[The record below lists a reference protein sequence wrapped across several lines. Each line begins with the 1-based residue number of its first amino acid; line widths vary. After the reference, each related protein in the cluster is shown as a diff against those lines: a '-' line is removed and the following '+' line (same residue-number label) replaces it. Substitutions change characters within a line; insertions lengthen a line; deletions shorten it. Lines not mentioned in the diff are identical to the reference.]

1 MRNVGKNRKSN
12 RKKDGKKEENA
23 GRIRNTRTKDSGAK
37 LIFDNH
43 ILCAQFLRGYTDV
56 DLLKDVQAEDIEDI
70 TERFLWM
77 WQEGR
82 DSDSVKKI
90 RLKGIPGV
98 ETLYLIVLIEHQSKV
113 DHDMPFRM
121 LRYIVQVLTD
131 YAQEQEKK
139 KKGIT
144 KTKGFRYP
152 PILPVVF
159 YDGPGKWTAETSFR
173 KKVYLNEIL
182 GEYIPDFQCL
192 VVPLSQYSPQELV
205 EKGDEL
211 SLFMLIDQ
219 LRSAED
225 FHKIGELPEE
235 YLETLRLQ
243 SPESVLELLGK
254 ILSVLLLRMNVP
266 KEEVEEFTDRIE
278 RRDFTVLFENFE
290 TYDVQETRRI
300 SRAEGK
306 CEGKAEFLIEILE
319 DIGPVPEE
327 VKTRI
332 LSERDP
338 EQLKKWRRAA
348 VKAESVEQFVE
359 SMKTEKPLE

>member
-1 MRNVGKNRKSN
+1 M
-12 RKKDGKKEENA
+12 
-23 GRIRNTRTKDSGAK
+23 
-37 LIFDNH
+37 
-43 ILCAQFLRGYTDV
+43 
-56 DLLKDVQAEDIEDI
+56 
-70 TERFLWM
+70 
-77 WQEGR
+77 
-82 DSDSVKKI
+82 
-90 RLKGIPGV
+90 
-98 ETLYLIVLIEHQSKV
+98 
-113 DHDMPFRM
+113 
-121 LRYIVQVLTD
+121 
-131 YAQEQEKK
+131 
-139 KKGIT
+139 
-144 KTKGFRYP
+144 
-152 PILPVVF
+152 
-159 YDGPGKWTAETSFR
+159 
-173 KKVYLNEIL
+173 
-182 GEYIPDFQCL
+182 
-192 VVPLSQYSPQELV
+192 VPLSQYSPQELV

-290 TYDVQETRRI
+290 AYDVQETRRI
-300 SRAEGK
+300 SRA
-306 CEGKAEFLIEILE
+306 EGKAEFLIEILE

-359 SMKTEKPLE
+359 NMKTEKPLE